1 MDNNSIKEPLQ
12 VTYPSN
18 SKEKKK
24 VEKVV
29 NSLVINRKKS
39 LSKKFKETFFGD
51 DMNNVVSY
59 IIYDVLVP
67 AAKTTVSE
75 IIGGGVE
82 MLLFGSTKGSR
93 TRREQGKS
101 YVSYNSYYNS
111 ERSKHEKRELNRNKS
126 RLNFD
131 DIILESRGEAEEVI
145 SYLVDY
151 TIDYGMA
158 TVADL
163 YDLVGITSNF
173 TDNKYG
179 WVDLSSAN
187 VTRVRDGYLI
197 NLPKA
202 IVLD

>member
-82 MLLFGSTKGSR
+82 MLLFGSAKGSR

-111 ERSKHEKRELNRNKS
+111 ERSKHEKRELNRTKS

-163 YDLVGITSNF
+163 YDLVGIASNF